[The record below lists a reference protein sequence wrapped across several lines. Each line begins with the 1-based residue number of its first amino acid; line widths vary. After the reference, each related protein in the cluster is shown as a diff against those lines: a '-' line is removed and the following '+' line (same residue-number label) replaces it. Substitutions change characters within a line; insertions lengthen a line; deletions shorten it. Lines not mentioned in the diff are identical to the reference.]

1 MAPSSGLRRWPP
13 PFSRPLLETL
23 LETRELGE
31 QAPYFRHS
39 LRVERLEPPV
49 DGPDAGGRAQK
60 RVPMAILDR
69 GSARRPVNDQ
79 AGTRKTA
86 PSRTRKHH
94 ARWQTFTPPD
104 GWFLL
109 RR

>member
-39 LRVERLEPPV
+39 LRVEPLRA
-49 DGPDAGGRAQK
+49 AG
-60 RVPMAILDR
+60 
-69 GSARRPVNDQ
+69 
-79 AGTRKTA
+79 
-86 PSRTRKHH
+86 
-94 ARWQTFTPPD
+94 
-104 GWFLL
+104 
-109 RR
+109 